1 MKDSLRFARHFFLL
15 FLVIA
20 AFHIYLPKSF
30 AAGDEVAAA
39 FEIRAFELS
48 GNSIFPAEKLQEA
61 VKAFTGAG
69 KTAADVEKARDA
81 VEKLYH
87 DAGYPA
93 VLVNIPE
100 QTIKNGIVKLQVI
113 ESRIGRV
120 KISGNRYFT
129 SDKMMR
135 DLQSFNPGEMLY
147 LPKVQQEIGRLN
159 RNQDFKVEPVMT
171 PGSEPGTIDVDLKV
185 DDRFPLHGSLELNDK
200 NSYGT
205 DPLRLAGMIRY
216 DNLWQMEHSVSL
228 QYQTSPQDSS
238 EVEVFSASYS
248 LPAPW
253 EKDHQWVLYGIR
265 SDSNT
270 YTDVG
275 DGFRVIGKGTILGT
289 RYIIPLTPYK
299 LYAHNITIGL
309 DYKNFNTSVNFNA
322 ATGSSTPSPIITPV
336 TYMPLS
342 FAYNSVLQDGG
353 GMTQFN
359 AGLNISFRGAVS
371 DQSQFEN
378 ARYKGNANY
387 IFVTAGIQRNQ
398 KLPWGMGLLVK
409 VDGQAA
415 DNPLIPNEEYIAG
428 GMDNVRGYMESEAQ
442 GDDAIHGT
450 IELSFPDPLAR
461 FGIVK
466 RLQASPY
473 IFYDIA
479 QLNVKDPL
487 PAQNGSITLDGA
499 GAGIRGSLTKY
510 LEYEFDWAVALNA
523 TNQTQANTNMFYFKL
538 KSLF

>member
-1 MKDSLRFARHFFLL
+1 MKGSLSLARRFFLL

-20 AFHIYLPKSF
+20 AFQISLPMSF
-30 AAGDEVAAA
+30 AAGDEAAAA
-39 FEIRAFELS
+39 FEIRAYELS
-48 GNSIFPAEKLQEA
+48 GNSIFPAEKLQKA

-81 VEKLYH
+81 LEKLYH

-135 DLQSFNPGEMLY
+135 DMQSFNPGEMLY

-200 NSYGT
+200 NSFGT

-216 DNLWQMEHSVSL
+216 DNLWQMEHSISF

-238 EVEVFSASYS
+238 EVEVFSASYI

-265 SDSNT
+265 SDSST

-275 DGFRVIGKGTILGT
+275 DGFRVVGKGTILGT
-289 RYIIPLTPYK
+289 RYVIPLTPYK

-309 DYKNFNTSVNFNA
+309 DYKDYNTSVNFNA
-322 ATGSSTPSPIITPV
+322 VTGSSTLSYVTPV

-359 AGLNISFRGAVS
+359 AGLNISFRGVVS

-398 KLPWGMGLLVK
+398 KLPWGMGLLIK

-428 GMDNVRGYMESEAQ
+428 GMENVRGYMESEAQ

-461 FGIVK
+461 LGIVK
-466 RLQASPY
+466 QLQTSPY
-473 IFYDIA
+473 IFFDIA

-499 GAGIRGSLTKY
+499 GAGIRGTLTKY
-510 LEYEFDWAVALNA
+510 LEYEFDWAVALNT

>member
-1 MKDSLRFARHFFLL
+1 MKGSLRFARHFFLL

-20 AFHIYLPKSF
+20 AFQISLPMSF

-185 DDRFPLHGSLELNDK
+185 DDQFPLHGSLELNDK

-216 DNLWQMEHSVSL
+216 DNLWQMEHSISF

-238 EVEVFSASYS
+238 EVEVFSASYI

-265 SDSNT
+265 SDSST

-275 DGFRVIGKGTILGT
+275 DGFRVVGKGTILGT
-289 RYIIPLTPYK
+289 RYVIPLPPYN

-309 DYKNFNTSVNFNA
+309 DYKDYNTSVNFNA
-322 ATGSSTPSPIITPV
+322 VTGSSTLSYITPV

-359 AGLNISFRGAVS
+359 AGLNISFRGVVS

-398 KLPWGMGLLVK
+398 KLPWGMGLLDK
-409 VDGQAA
+409 SGRTGGRQSA
-415 DNPLIPNEEYIAG
+415 D
-428 GMDNVRGYMESEAQ
+428 SQ
-442 GDDAIHGT
+442 
-450 IELSFPDPLAR
+450 
-461 FGIVK
+461 
-466 RLQASPY
+466 
-473 IFYDIA
+473 
-479 QLNVKDPL
+479 
-487 PAQNGSITLDGA
+487 
-499 GAGIRGSLTKY
+499 
-510 LEYEFDWAVALNA
+510 
-523 TNQTQANTNMFYFKL
+523 
-538 KSLF
+538 